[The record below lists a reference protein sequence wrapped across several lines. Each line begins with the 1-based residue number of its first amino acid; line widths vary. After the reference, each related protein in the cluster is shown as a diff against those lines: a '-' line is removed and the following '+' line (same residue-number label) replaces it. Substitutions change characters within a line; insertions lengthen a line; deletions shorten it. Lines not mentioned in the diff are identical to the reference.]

1 MKMIAISTTENIVD
15 SNNLNLSGQTVIRM
29 IPEMQTGMNNH
40 KSFKFALSE
49 K

>member
-15 SNNLNLSGQTVIRM
+15 SNNLNLSDKLY
-29 IPEMQTGMNNH
+29 PNDSEMQTGMNNP
-40 KSFKFALSE
+40 KSFKFALS